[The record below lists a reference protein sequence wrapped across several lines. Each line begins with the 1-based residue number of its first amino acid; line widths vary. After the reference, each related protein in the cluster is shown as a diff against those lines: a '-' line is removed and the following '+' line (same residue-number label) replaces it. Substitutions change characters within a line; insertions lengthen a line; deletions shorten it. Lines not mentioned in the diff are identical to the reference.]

1 MHKRLKCSKMHLV
14 SSPEICPSV
23 KRNYSGYESVNTAGA
38 IDMVGYSVSSH
49 FLPSLLDKSQV
60 RSRLRDMI
68 GGDSP
73 PPSPG
78 TGQVSQL
85 GQ

>member
-1 MHKRLKCSKMHLV
+1 MHLV

-78 TGQVSQL
+78 TDQVSQL